1 MYYVII
7 LKIYLGVLVM
17 NNKTKYILCAVIGV
31 ILFGIGV
38 FSTVTSIGAA
48 NDFKVYNEK
57 YQSLAKIDK
66 VLGVDSANTEVAK
79 KEANDVASKFKKFF
93 ALSFLMYFATL
104 MIAVFIYFDTNK
116 RNQKALE

>member
-7 LKIYLGVLVM
+7 LKTYLGVLVM

>member
-31 ILFGIGV
+31 ILFAVGV

-57 YQSLAKIDK
+57 YQSLAKIDI